1 LVHSDIDV
9 RASSN
14 APLIDSHQILD
25 YELEEIQKFASTT
38 NEADALALSDEIFDK
53 SKFSLLGSHN
63 NGSSASFSTR
73 KLRSMVG
80 DKQFFVQFSTST
92 DIYTLAALSKF
103 TGRPI
108 VSHVHDNL
116 FLAIGGVSFSAR
128 ALRFPGV
135 VWVQERTGS
144 DKISGSLKLRLEGL
158 ARDSI
163 FTRLRRRLIP
173 STSPSHLNPLATL
186 IAQCWFD
193 ACGAAAKRVQVVCP
207 DVYVHPGLIEVM
219 CPADMLERAVSL
231 LADLV
236 GVEHV
241 DIKERMEHKNF
252 AGSAIVGAGPLA
264 TSISQSKVLTNIDVS
279 GSVIGVADTGIN
291 MNNCYFHDPN
301 NNAAPYQNSRVVA
314 RYSFLPCTSCGRCC
328 RSGSQSP
335 SGCSNDENACGNYLD
350 QDGHGTHVS
359 GTIAGNA
366 GGTAPISLGN
376 GISSGAKL
384 FFQDIENILPD
395 DQCFLAD
402 IESCSGLYPGSN
414 LANLF
419 QPAYDAGVYAPP
431 SSPFFLSAVLHS
443 AVTHCCSGVYTA
455 TLGAALRQLVQIHL
469 PVISTVPAPD
479 LSTNMC
485 KYSSV
490 AVQLYMCT

>member
-1 LVHSDIDV
+1 M
-9 RASSN
+9 
-14 APLIDSHQILD
+14 
-25 YELEEIQKFASTT
+25 ST
-38 NEADALALSDEIFDK
+38 N
-53 SKFSLLGSHN
+53 
-63 NGSSASFSTR
+63 
-73 KLRSMVG
+73 
-80 DKQFFVQFSTST
+80 
-92 DIYTLAALSKF
+92 IYALAALSKF

-116 FLAIGGVSFSAR
+116 FLAIGGDSFPAR

-144 DKISGSLKLRLEGL
+144 DKIAGSLKLRLEGL

-173 STSPSHLNPLATL
+173 STSTSHLNPLVTL

-193 ACGAAAKRVQVVCP
+193 ACGAAAERVQVVCP
-207 DVYVHPGLIEVM
+207 DVYVHSGLIEVM

-264 TSISQSKVLTNIDVS
+264 TSISQSKVLKNIDVS

-395 DQCFLAD
+395 SKCFLPG
-402 IESCSGLYPGSN
+402 SCDGLYPGSN

-419 QPAYDAGVYAPP
+419 QPAYDAGVYAP
-431 SSPFFLSAVLHS
+431 L
-443 AVTHCCSGVYTA
+443 
-455 TLGAALRQLVQIHL
+455 
-469 PVISTVPAPD
+469 
-479 LSTNMC
+479 
-485 KYSSV
+485 
-490 AVQLYMCT
+490 